1 MIKILSKISEHKII
15 STVIVIIVVFS
26 SCFFY
31 KISVGKE
38 DAVKYA
44 LAMVEKGI
52 ITVSVSGSGQ
62 VSVSNQV
69 DIKARTSGDILEIK
83 AEKGQKIKEG
93 DTLLRINNHDAQ
105 KAVRD
110 AQLAL
115 DIDRTE
121 LAKLSDPA
129 DEIDI
134 LKAENAV
141 NTAEINLE
149 ELLNSVD
156 EFTLTRYQNNLD
168 DAKRNFDNLKI
179 DQKRECQDALDA
191 RQSAEENVDKAYED
205 AYDSIANIFLELPEI
220 TTELREILYGYEIAD
235 SDNSVPLY
243 SMNATVFLNS
253 VFGNDRNEMENFNNI
268 AIDDYENF
276 RLKFDQN
283 LKNYKNTSRYSENE
297 IINELLDE
305 VLETIKAVSET
316 VKSEINMID
325 FWIDCRSKNEQKIF
339 SKVKEYQSDLKSQ
352 TSKTANYLATIF
364 SARKSIEDSE
374 KKLINARQSIIDFE
388 RDQPVEIVK
397 AEWNIKEKE
406 EELRKI
412 IEGPKENEIE
422 SARIL
427 LEEKKE
433 TLKNLLAGADSLD
446 LRSKKNSVQQ
456 KADILAD
463 AEEELAN
470 CSVRAPFD
478 GIIADMSVKN
488 GDSVS
493 SGNILLTF
501 ISGQKIAEISLNE
514 IDVARVKMGQK
525 AIINFDAVEN
535 LNITGEVA
543 EVDTMGNNSQ
553 GVVNYGIKIV
563 FDLEDERVKPGMS
576 LTVSIITDVKQD
588 ILMIPNSA
596 VKTSGNNSY
605 LEIPREEIA
614 TELLLSLNNGIVL
627 KNSPQQQ
634 QIKIGISNDT
644 YTEIINGV
652 EEGEYIIVRTIT
664 SSINQTTKQTQGQSL
679 FQMGG
684 SGASGNFRMT
694 R

>member
-1 MIKILSKISEHKII
+1 MAKILSKISEHKIT
-15 STVIVIIVVFS
+15 STIIVIIVIFA

-31 KISVGKE
+31 KISSGKE
-38 DAVKYA
+38 NIIKYA
-44 LAMVEKGI
+44 LATVEKGT

-69 DIKARTSGDILEIK
+69 DIKAQTSGDILEIK
-83 AEKGQKIKEG
+83 AEKGQEVKEG
-93 DTLLRINNHDAQ
+93 DILLQINGRDAQ

-115 DIDRTE
+115 DIARTE
-121 LAKLSDPA
+121 FAKLSDPA

-141 NTAEINLE
+141 NTAKINLE
-149 ELLNSVD
+149 KLLNPVD
-156 EFTLTRYQNNLD
+156 EFTLAQYQNNLD
-168 DAKRNFDNLKI
+168 DAKRNLEDLKI
-179 DQKRECQDALDA
+179 EQEREYQDALDA
-191 RQSAEENVDKAYED
+191 EQNAEENTDKAYED

-220 TTELREILYGYEIAD
+220 ITKLRETLYDYEIAN

-253 VFGNDRNEMENFNNI
+253 VYGNDRDEMEDFNDI
-268 AIDDYENF
+268 AMDDYENA

-283 LKNYKNTSRYSENE
+283 FINYKSVNRYSEKE
-297 IINELLDE
+297 VINELLDE
-305 VLETIKAVSET
+305 TLETMKAVSET
-316 VKSEINMID
+316 VKSEMNAID

-364 SARKSIEDSE
+364 SAQRSIKDSE
-374 KKLINARQSIIDFE
+374 KKFIDAKQNIIDL
-388 RDQPVEIVK
+388 DKNQPIEIAK

-406 EELRKI
+406 EALKKI
-412 IEGPKENEIE
+412 VEDPEESEIE
-422 SARIL
+422 SARISL
-427 LEEKKE
+427 KEKEE

-446 LRSKKNSVQQ
+446 LRSKRNSVQQ

-463 AEEELAN
+463 AKEGLAN

-478 GIIADMSVKN
+478 GIIADMNIKK

-493 SGNILLTF
+493 SGSTLMTF

-514 IDVARVKMGQK
+514 IDVAKVKAGQK
-525 AIINFDAVEN
+525 AIINFDAVED
-535 LNITGEVA
+535 LTITGEIV
-543 EVDTMGNNSQ
+543 EVDTLGNSNQ
-553 GVVNYGIKIV
+553 GVVNYGIKIA

-576 LTVSIITDVKQD
+576 LTVSVITDVKQNV
-588 ILMIPNSA
+588 LMISNSA

-605 LEIPREEIA
+605 IEIPREEIA
-614 TELLLSLNNGIVL
+614 TELLSSLSSGIAL
-627 KNSPQQQ
+627 ENSPQQQ
-634 QIKIGISNDT
+634 QVEIGISNDT
-644 YTEIINGV
+644 YTEIISGV
-652 EEGEYIIVRTIT
+652 EEGEYVIIRTISSSTGQT
-664 SSINQTTKQTQGQSL
+664 SQQTQGQSL

-684 SGASGNFRMT
+684 SGAGGNFRMM